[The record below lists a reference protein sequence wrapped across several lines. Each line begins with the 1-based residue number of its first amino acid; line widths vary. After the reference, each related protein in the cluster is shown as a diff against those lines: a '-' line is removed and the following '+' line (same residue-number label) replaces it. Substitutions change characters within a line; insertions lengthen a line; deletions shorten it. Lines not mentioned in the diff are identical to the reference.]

1 MEEPVEKPDST
12 QEPDV
17 WAVAPENTHAQDE
30 MQQGQETPVLI
41 GETKQQP
48 KGKGKRIAL
57 IILGLIFVAGV
68 TYGTY
73 YVLHAMQLK
82 NNGTSSVKTGTVK
95 SETAQKAPATSTT
108 TAIDTSLDSIDS
120 GMTQATTDQTDAS
133 DAVSDSDKQ
142 ITVPTE

>member
-1 MEEPVEKPDST
+1 MEEPVEKQELP

-17 WAVAPENTHAQDE
+17 WAAAPEDTHAQDE

-48 KGKGKRIAL
+48 KGKAKRTAL
-57 IILGLIFVAGV
+57 IILGLVFVAGV

-82 NNGTSSVKTGTVK
+82 NNGTSSVKTDTAK
-95 SETAQKAPATSTT
+95 TETAKKAPVTSTN